1 MADKKILFIINVDWF
16 FVSHRLPIALKA
28 ISQGYNVTIA
38 CHFTTHRREIEEM
51 GLKTIEVPFNRSGS
65 GFFNEIKTLF
75 LLRRIIR
82 LEKPSVVHAVTIKP
96 VLYSGLVLKT
106 ICDKISFVAAISG
119 LGYVFTADN
128 LRAKLT
134 RIIASIFYKVSLSH
148 DKKIVIFQNA
158 SDESILTSV
167 ANIKSEQKVLIK
179 GSGADLKTYNYTQ
192 ENCSQNIKVVMACR
206 LLREKGVYEFVEAA
220 RQVKRRFPGSKFLLV
235 GAPDLDNP
243 NTVTQHEIDQW
254 IEENLIIYLG
264 QRMDI
269 PLIFSES
276 NIVCLPSFYGEGVPK
291 VLIEA
296 AACGRAIVTTDN
308 PGCRDAVKNGI
319 TGLCVPV
326 KDVNALA
333 AAIIKLIEN
342 PKLRQEMGASA
353 RIFAENEFDVKAVV
367 DKHLKIYQH
376 LLS

>member
-1 MADKKILFIINVDWF
+1 MNKNILFIVNVDWF

-28 ISQGYNVTIA
+28 ISDGYNVTLA
-38 CHFTTHRREIEEM
+38 CHFTTHRSEIEDM
-51 GLKTIEVPFNRSGS
+51 GLKTIEIPFNRSGS
-65 GFFNEIKTLF
+65 GFFNEIKTLL
-75 LLRRIIR
+75 LLRRIIK
-82 LEKPSVVHAVTIKP
+82 LENPSIVHAVTIKP

-106 ICDKISFVAAISG
+106 LRNNISFVAAISG

-128 LRAKLT
+128 LRAKFT
-134 RIIASIFYKVSLSH
+134 RKLASVFYNLSLSH
-148 DKKIVIFQNA
+148 DRKIVIFQNT
-158 SDESILTSV
+158 SDESILTAV
-167 ANIKSEQKVLIK
+167 ANIRADQKVLIK
-179 GSGADLKTYNYTQ
+179 GSGADLKTYSYIR
-192 ENCSQNIKVVMACR
+192 ENCTQDIKVVMACR
-206 LLREKGVYEFVEAA
+206 LLREKGVYEFVDAA
-220 RQVKRRFPGSKFLLV
+220 RQVRQRFPESKFLLV

-243 NTVTQHEIDQW
+243 NTVTQHEIEQW
-254 IEENLIIYLG
+254 VKDNIIIYLG
-264 QRMDI
+264 QRTDI

-326 KDVNALA
+326 RNANALA

-353 RIFAENEFDVKAVV
+353 RIFAENEFDVQSVV